1 MPMAASSS
9 KRQAL
14 KANATLNPHPEQIC
28 DGLFLADDFFDP
40 CDLLQVKYEM
50 LRRVQTDGVSVTDA
64 AAAFGF
70 SRPAFYQAQ
79 AAFQQG
85 GLAGLIPQK
94 RGPKGAHKLSPPVMA
109 FLQRLLEDEPRLPA
123 HELAHHLEQQLGLV
137 VHPRSIE
144 RALVRQK
151 KKPSVRP

>member
-1 MPMAASSS
+1 MPTPSS

-14 KANATLNPHPEQIC
+14 KANATLNPHPEQIR

-50 LRRVQTDGVSVTDA
+50 LRRVQKDGYSVTEA
-64 AAAFGF
+64 VAVFGF

-79 AAFQQG
+79 SAFQQG

-94 RGPKGAHKLSPPVMA
+94 RGPKEAHKLSSPVMA
-109 FLQRLLEDEPRLPA
+109 FVHRALEDEPRLAA
-123 HELAHHLEQQLGLV
+123 HELAQRVEQHFGLV

-144 RALVRQK
+144 RALVRNK
-151 KKPSVRP
+151 KKRSVRR